1 MLPNIITLMPFY
13 ALYAYT
19 PAIPKIYWNAKSQEE
34 IVKYLCCE
42 YDKLRHYADALADKE
57 NETTQAVNQL
67 TEIFKKFQESGFD
80 DYYFQ
85 QIHDWVQENMPNIIS
100 EAIKTVY
107 FGLTLDGY
115 FVAYIPKSWTQITFD
130 TGTVYGTPEY
140 GRLILSYDVSADAKP
155 VEQPTIHIGE

>member
-1 MLPNIITLMPFY
+1 MFPNIIALMPFY

-19 PAIPKIYWNAKSQEE
+19 PTIPKFYWNAKSQEE

-57 NETTQAVNQL
+57 NETAQAVNQL
-67 TEIFKKFQESGFD
+67 TEIFKKFQESGFNE
-80 DYYFQ
+80 YYYQ
-85 QIHDWVQENMPNIIS
+85 QIYDWVQENMPNIIS
-100 EAIKTVY
+100 EAIKMVY

-115 FVAYIPKSWTQITFD
+115 FVAYIPESWKQIVFD
-130 TGTVYGTPEY
+130 TGMVYETPEY

-155 VEQPTIHIGE
+155 IEQPTIHKGA